1 MSSNETPYL
10 KYGLG
15 YEEDERA
22 IGNEPFHQDV
32 LDLVDYFVKK
42 YPNERW
48 SIMHNMFQIGFN
60 CGQRSMDDNNDGLDE
75 ILKEAEIFCS
85 NINTIVIEME
95 QIAHSMDFALEHI
108 ETLDTKNGEHI
119 KAASLLEVLI
129 RGLSNSREISADLVM
144 LFEQFIFK
152 TKQKNKPTSSANEVS
167 EEK

>member
-32 LDLVDYFVKK
+32 LNLAEYLLKK
-42 YPNERW
+42 FPKERV
-48 SIMHNMFQIGFN
+48 SIMHYMFQIGFN
-60 CGQRSMDDNNDGLDE
+60 CGQRSMGDNSGLDE
-75 ILKEAEIFCS
+75 VLKEAEIFSS

-95 QIAHSMDFALEHI
+95 QITHSLDFALEHI

-144 LFEQFIFK
+144 LFERFIFK

>member
-1 MSSNETPYL
+1 MNSNESPYL

-15 YEEDERA
+15 FEEDERV
-22 IGNEPFHQDV
+22 IGSEPFHRDV
-32 LDLVDYFVKK
+32 LDLAEYLLKK
-42 YPNERW
+42 YPKERV
-48 SIMHNMFQIGFN
+48 SIMHYMFQIGFN
-60 CGQRSMDDNNDGLDE
+60 CGKRSMVDKPGLDE
-75 ILKEAEIFCS
+75 VLKEAEIFCS